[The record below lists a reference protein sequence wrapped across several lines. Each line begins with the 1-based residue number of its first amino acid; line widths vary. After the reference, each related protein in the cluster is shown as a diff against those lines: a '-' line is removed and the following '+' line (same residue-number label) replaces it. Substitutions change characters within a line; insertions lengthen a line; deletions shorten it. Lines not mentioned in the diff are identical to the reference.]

1 MSNKLINEKSPYLLR
16 NARSPV
22 NWYPWGEEAFKR
34 AKKEGKPILLSIGYS
49 ACYWCTV
56 MEKETY
62 DNREVAELINENFI
76 PIKVDRE
83 ELPEVDEVYIKF
95 VELMTGQA
103 GWPLTVFL
111 TPDLKPFFGG
121 TYFPPYRS
129 GSLPGMV
136 DVLKIITKVWKNNRN
151 DITEVSNRATELL
164 KKAYSHKPSTEVLS
178 MDVMEVAYEQLV
190 SMYDEGYGGFSFYPK
205 FPMPTFLFFLH
216 RFYWRYKK
224 DFAIKMSLN
233 TLSKMALGGVHDQLA
248 GGFHRYS
255 TDRYWMIPH
264 FEKMLYDNALL
275 ARAYLEAY
283 LLTKNDF
290 MKEVAIKTLGWIL
303 SDLSSP
309 EGGFYTS
316 IAAEYGYN
324 EGSYYLWTMDDI
336 MGLLGEKVG
345 KIMCKYYGITQ
356 RGNYGAGKNVLCV
369 KRSAESLAS
378 EFSLS
383 VEEIKSIIKDSNKIL
398 LDERRKRRM
407 PDVDDKI
414 LTSWNSLAIS
424 AMCMGFQ
431 VLRNEKYLKSAV
443 SAANFIVNNMY
454 RDGVLLRR
462 YRDSNVAYAG
472 TLEDYAFFMNC
483 LLDLFETTFDPNWLE
498 LALELKDEII
508 SRFYD
513 KEHGGFFKTEC
524 KVSDIIL
531 KDSKDGSIPSGNSFA
546 IMNLIRLSEI
556 LCAPELLEMVKKS
569 FQIFWD
575 RIKQNPVEYTY
586 MLTVLDYY
594 MSPRSE
600 FVFACGDNDCAPFLH
615 TLWSEFIPNKVVL
628 VYNSKTEEHL
638 EKFTPLIKNKKVIE
652 GRTLVY
658 VCENY
663 TCRLPITSLDVFY
676 SYLKSLRST

>member
-1 MSNKLINEKSPYLLR
+1 MPNKLIKEKSPYLLR
-16 NARSPV
+16 NAQSPV
-22 NWYPWGEEAFKR
+22 NWHPWGEEAFKR
-34 AKKEGKPILLSIGYS
+34 AKEEDKPILLSIGYS
-49 ACYWCTV
+49 ACYWCIV

-62 DNREVAELINENFI
+62 DNQEVAELINENFI

-129 GSLPGMV
+129 GPLPGLV
-136 DVLKIITKVWKNNRN
+136 EVLRVITDTWKNNRN
-151 DITEVSNRATELL
+151 DIIEVSNRATELL
-164 KKAYSHKPSTEVLS
+164 KRAYSYKPSKDVLS
-178 MDVMEVAYEQLV
+178 MDIMEVAYEQLA
-190 SMYDEGYGGFSFYPK
+190 SKYDEGYGGFSFHPK

-216 RFYWRYKK
+216 RFYWRYRK

-233 TLSKMALGGVHDQLA
+233 TLTNMALGGIHDHLA

-283 LLTKNDF
+283 LLTKDDF
-290 MKEVAIKTLGWIL
+290 MKGVAIKTLDWML
-303 SDLSSP
+303 SELSSP

-316 IAAEYGYN
+316 IAAGYGYD

-336 MGLLGEKVG
+336 VGLLGEKIG
-345 KIMCKYYGITQ
+345 KIVCKYYGVTQ
-356 RGNYGAGKNVLCV
+356 RGNYGGGKNVLYV
-369 KRSAESLAS
+369 RRSAESLAS
-378 EFSLS
+378 EFNLS
-383 VEEIKSIIKDSNKIL
+383 VEEVKNIVEGSNKIL
-398 LDERRKRRM
+398 LNERRKRRM
-407 PDVDDKI
+407 PDIDDKI

-431 VLRNEKYLKSAV
+431 VLRNERYLKSAV
-443 SAANFIVNNMY
+443 SAANFIVNKMY
-454 RDGVLLRR
+454 KNGVLLRR
-462 YRDSNVAYAG
+462 YRDSDAAYAG

-508 SRFYD
+508 NRFYD
-513 KEHGGFFKTEC
+513 KEHGGFFKTEDRF
-524 KVSDIIL
+524 SDIIL
-531 KDSKDGSIPSGNSFA
+531 KDGKDGSIPSGNSFA

-556 LCAPELLEMVKKS
+556 LCVPKLLEIAKKS
-569 FQIFWD
+569 FLTFWD

-586 MLTVLDYY
+586 MLTALDYY
-594 MSPRSE
+594 ISPKSE
-600 FVFACGDNDCAPFLH
+600 FIFVCSDNDCAPFLH
-615 TLWSEFIPNKVVL
+615 ILWSEFIPNKVVL
-628 VYNSKTEEHL
+628 VCNSENRERI
-638 EKFTPLIKNKKVIE
+638 ERITPIIKDKKVV
-652 GRTLVY
+652 GGGASVY
-658 VCENY
+658 ICENY
-663 TCRLPITSLDVFY
+663 TCKLPITSLDGFY
-676 SYLKSLRST
+676 NYLKSLRSA